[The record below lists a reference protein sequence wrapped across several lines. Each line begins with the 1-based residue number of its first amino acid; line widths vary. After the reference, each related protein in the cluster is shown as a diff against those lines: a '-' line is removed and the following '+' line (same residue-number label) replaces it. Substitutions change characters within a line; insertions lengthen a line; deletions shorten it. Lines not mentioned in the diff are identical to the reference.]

1 MKRVGEIERESGRD
15 RERVGDR
22 EIVGDREKERVG
34 EIIIFLNK

>member
-22 EIVGDREKERVG
+22 EKERVG